1 MDVVGEAEHGAE
13 ALARVA
19 AAAVDVVSMD
29 LRMPGMG
36 ELAARDRARRSRRG
50 TSAVC
55 WWPTSPNPGL
65 PSAVADLAALL
76 GYRRGMSL
84 PLEDVPFTEFIQ
96 RPTAATGRLATVRAL
111 RLRRRDADD
120 LVVMSAARAER
131 EREVI
136 ELTARLLSS
145 LVHHANGPALLQEL
159 LPEILPWTRFLP
171 AIDRQNLIQEFTE
184 VTGAAASVDNVA
196 PIAQLLIEW
205 RHTAEVHADPELH
218 ALLSAPRG
226 EDHGPVLPPDPQD
239 GE

>member
-1 MDVVGEAEHGAE
+1 
-13 ALARVA
+13 
-19 AAAVDVVSMD
+19 
-29 LRMPGMG
+29 MPDTGG
-36 ELAARDRARRSRRG
+36 PDETQEIGGRSRG
-50 TSAVC
+50 
-55 WWPTSPNPGL
+55 
-65 PSAVADLAALL
+65 LL
-76 GYRRGMSL
+76 GYCWGMSV

-120 LVVMSAARAER
+120 LVVMSATRAEH

-145 LVHHANGPALLQEL
+145 LLHQAGGPALIQDL
-159 LPEILPWTRFLP
+159 LPEVLPWARFLP
-171 AIDRQNLIQEFTE
+171 AADRRILVREFVDMAE
-184 VTGAAASVDNVA
+184 AAASIDNVA

-226 EDHGPVLPPDPQD
+226 EDHGPALPPDPQD

>member
-1 MDVVGEAEHGAE
+1 
-13 ALARVA
+13 
-19 AAAVDVVSMD
+19 
-29 LRMPGMG
+29 
-36 ELAARDRARRSRRG
+36 
-50 TSAVC
+50 
-55 WWPTSPNPGL
+55 
-65 PSAVADLAALL
+65 
-76 GYRRGMSL
+76 MSL
-84 PLEDVPFTEFIQ
+84 PLEDLPFTEFIQ

-136 ELTARLLSS
+136 ELTASLLSS

-171 AIDRQNLIQEFTE
+171 PAMDRQNLIQEFTE

-218 ALLSAPRG
+218 ASLSAPRG